1 MAFAKISTAI
11 TIYRIADNPVLRRV
25 LTQRTASRD
34 RYNYLALD
42 IVIKSPNPL

>member
-11 TIYRIADNPVLRRV
+11 TIYRIVDNPVLRRV

-34 RYNYLALD
+34 RYNYLQHSFEYCYK
-42 IVIKSPNPL
+42 KS